1 MKPLARK
8 DLNIQE
14 IESIHQSYLLDSLDW
29 QGDKTIDLSEDTKVL
44 LSAMP
49 FDHGDGG
56 FFLFRFDNKDFGDY
70 PPGFKSRN
78 APFSSGCRFRN
89 PDKMPK
95 IGNKKALA
103 LASAFSCMERV
114 TRLELATSTLA
125 RWRSTG

>member
-56 FFLFRFDNKDFGDY
+56 FFLFRFDNKDFEDY
-70 PPGFKSRN
+70 ASRLQEQEC
-78 APFSSGCRFRN
+78 AVLVWMSVS
-89 PDKMPK
+89 
-95 IGNKKALA
+95 
-103 LASAFSCMERV
+103 
-114 TRLELATSTLA
+114 
-125 RWRSTG
+125 

>member
-14 IESIHQSYLLDSLDW
+14 IESIHQCYLLDSLDW

-56 FFLFRFDNKDFGDY
+56 FFLFRFDNKDFEDY
-70 PPGFKSRN
+70 ASRLQEQEC
-78 APFSSGCRFRN
+78 AVLVWMSVS
-89 PDKMPK
+89 
-95 IGNKKALA
+95 
-103 LASAFSCMERV
+103 
-114 TRLELATSTLA
+114 
-125 RWRSTG
+125 

>member
-29 QGDKTIDLSEDTKVL
+29 QGDKTINLSEDTKVL
-44 LSAMP
+44 LSAML

-70 PPGFKSRN
+70 ASRLQEQEC
-78 APFSSGCRFRN
+78 AVLVWMSV
-89 PDKMPK
+89 
-95 IGNKKALA
+95 L
-103 LASAFSCMERV
+103 
-114 TRLELATSTLA
+114 
-125 RWRSTG
+125 

>member
-44 LSAMP
+44 LSAML

-56 FFLFRFDNKDFGDY
+56 FFLFRFDNKDFGDCAY
-70 PPGFKSRN
+70 RLQEQEC
-78 APFSSGCRFRN
+78 AV
-89 PDKMPK
+89 
-95 IGNKKALA
+95 LVW
-103 LASAFSCMERV
+103 LSAE
-114 TRLELATSTLA
+114 
-125 RWRSTG
+125 

>member
-44 LSAMP
+44 LSAML

-56 FFLFRFDNKDFGDY
+56 FFLFRFDNKDFEDY
-70 PPGFKSRN
+70 ASRLQEQEC
-78 APFSSGCRFRN
+78 AVLVWMSVS
-89 PDKMPK
+89 
-95 IGNKKALA
+95 
-103 LASAFSCMERV
+103 
-114 TRLELATSTLA
+114 
-125 RWRSTG
+125 

>member
-44 LSAMP
+44 LSAML

-56 FFLFRFDNKDFGDY
+56 FFLFRFDNKDFEDY
-70 PPGFKSRN
+70 ASRLQEQEC
-78 APFSSGCRFRN
+78 AVPVWMSVS
-89 PDKMPK
+89 
-95 IGNKKALA
+95 
-103 LASAFSCMERV
+103 
-114 TRLELATSTLA
+114 
-125 RWRSTG
+125 